1 MKLLVIIPM
10 YNARQFIV
18 ECLTSIISQNIPM
31 RIIVVD
37 DASTDGSSSLISQFK
52 QVELL
57 KNDKNMGTYFSI
69 NQGLKYASTDS
80 SWTHYTIHGSDDV
93 SLSNRFIKQ
102 LSKFNNLTL
111 AVGCRYSRVDFVTNK
126 SFPTN
131 PNTNESVLIFV
142 RKIFDTLGYY
152 DSARAGCD
160 TEYKHRLLLAFPK
173 ALGQVNEILIKSY
186 LHSTNLTK
194 KIPLAGKNRV
204 QYVYTYRRVHANMIN
219 KKKFYRSF

>member
-1 MKLLVIIPM
+1 M

-18 ECLTSIISQNIPM
+18 ECLTSIVSQNIPM
-31 RIIVVD
+31 RIIVID

-69 NQGLKYASTDS
+69 NTGLKYASTDS

-160 TEYKHRLLLAFPK
+160 TEYKRRLLLVFPK

-204 QYVYTYRRVHANMIN
+204 QYVYAYRRVHANMIN
-219 KKKFYRSF
+219 KKKFYKSF